1 MQCRSCNYPD
11 SRVVDTRREEETNQV
26 YRRREC
32 IKCGA
37 RFTTREHFRDN
48 YKKSDYKTQPPKSI
62 LEK

>member
-1 MQCRSCNYPD
+1 MQCKKCNYPD
-11 SRVVDTRREEETNQV
+11 TRVVKTQIDDKTNQT

-37 RFTTREHFRDN
+37 RFTTQEHERND
-48 YKKSDYKTQPPKSI
+48 YIRSPYKTTPPKTI

>member
-1 MQCRSCNYPD
+1 MLCQYCNYPD
-11 SRVVDTRREEETNQV
+11 SHVVTTNHDDKTNQI

-37 RFTTREHFRDN
+37 RYTTQEHYRED
-48 YKKSDYKTQPPKSI
+48 YKRAPYKTQPPRSI